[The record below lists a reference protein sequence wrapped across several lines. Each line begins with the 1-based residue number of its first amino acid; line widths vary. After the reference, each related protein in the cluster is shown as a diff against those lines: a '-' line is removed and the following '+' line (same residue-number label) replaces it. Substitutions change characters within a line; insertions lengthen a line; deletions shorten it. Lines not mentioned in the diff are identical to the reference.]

1 MPGSVKDMI
10 NTLWTKNFTII
21 TLGTVISAIGGV
33 AMGFALSFVVFDNTG
48 STLMMALF
56 AAASSLPGVI
66 LPVLISPYLDNFR
79 RKPVIVGLDYL
90 SAVIYLLF
98 GLYLLKHSFSLP
110 LYLLFSLLCGS
121 IGSVYN
127 LAYESLYPNL
137 IPDGF
142 AQKGYTISGML
153 YPTVTMVMTPVASI
167 LYTRLGLGVLCL
179 GEGLL
184 LAAAA
189 TVETQIRVEE
199 HTKPGGKFSFGD
211 YLGDFK
217 EGFRYLKKEKG
228 LLRIYGYMPI
238 TQGISQATEPL
249 IRAWFRTAPGLN
261 LTMYA
266 LFTTAEFI
274 GRTVGGLIHYKV
286 EIPPEK
292 RFSLAYL
299 VYVTYN
305 IMDTVLLWLG
315 FPLMLLNR
323 GICGFLG
330 INSATLRASSVQ
342 NYLPDNMRAKV
353 NAVFNMLYALV
364 PTLLTLAVGALGE
377 VMDYRL
383 CVTLVSA
390 AGLLPCYLIMWRG
403 REDVKKVYN
412 RKY

>member
-1 MPGSVKDMI
+1 MK

-56 AAASSLPGVI
+56 AAASSLPGII
-66 LPVLISPYLDNFR
+66 LPVLLSPYLDNFR

-98 GLYLLKHSFSLP
+98 GLYLLKHTFSLP
-110 LYLLFSLLCGS
+110 LYLLFSLACGS

-127 LAYESLYPNL
+127 LAYDSLYPNL
-137 IPDGF
+137 IPEGF
-142 AQKGYTISGML
+142 AQKGYTVSGML

-167 LYTRLGLGVLCL
+167 LYTRLGLGVLCI

-189 TVETQIRVEE
+189 SVETQIRVEE
-199 HTKPGGKFSFGD
+199 HTKPGGKFSFSD
-211 YLGDFK
+211 YVGDFK

-274 GRTVGGLIHYKV
+274 GRSIGGLVHYKF

-315 FPLMLLNR
+315 FPLMLVNR

-377 VMDYRL
+377 MMDYRL

>member
-1 MPGSVKDMI
+1 MK

-21 TLGTVISAIGGV
+21 TLGTVISAVGGV

-48 STLMMALF
+48 STMMMALF
-56 AAASSLPGVI
+56 AAASSLPGII
-66 LPVLISPYLDNFR
+66 LPVLLSPYLDNFR

-137 IPDGF
+137 IPEGF

-167 LYTRLGLGVLCL
+167 LYVKLGLGILCI

-189 TVETQIRVEE
+189 SVETQIRVEE

-286 EIPPEK
+286 QIPPEK

-330 INSATLRASSVQ
+330 INSATLRESSVQ

>member
-1 MPGSVKDMI
+1 MK

-21 TLGTVISAIGGV
+21 TLGTVISAVGGV

-48 STLMMALF
+48 STMMMALF
-56 AAASSLPGVI
+56 AAASSLPGII
-66 LPVLISPYLDNFR
+66 LPVLLSPYLDNFR

-137 IPDGF
+137 IPEGF

-189 TVETQIRVEE
+189 SVETQIRVEE

-274 GRTVGGLIHYKV
+274 GRTVGGLVHYKV
-286 EIPPEK
+286 QIPPEK

-330 INSATLRASSVQ
+330 INSATLRESSVQ

>member
-1 MPGSVKDMI
+1 MK

-21 TLGTVISAIGGV
+21 TLGTVISAVGGV
-33 AMGFALSFVVFDNTG
+33 AMGFALSFVVFDHTG

-56 AAASSLPGVI
+56 AAASSLPGII
-66 LPVLISPYLDNFR
+66 LPVLLSPYLDNFR

-90 SAVIYLLF
+90 SAVLYLLF
-98 GLYLLKHSFSLP
+98 GLYLLKHTFSLP
-110 LYLLFSLLCGS
+110 LYLLFSLACGS

-127 LAYESLYPNL
+127 LAYDSLYPNL
-137 IPDGF
+137 IPEGF
-142 AQKGYTISGML
+142 AQKGYTVSGML

-179 GEGLL
+179 SEGLL

-189 TVETQIRVEE
+189 TVETWIQVEE
-199 HTKPGGKFSFGD
+199 HTKPGGKFSFMD
-211 YLGDFK
+211 YIWDFR

-266 LFTTAEFI
+266 LFTTAQFI
-274 GRTVGGLIHYKV
+274 GRTVGGLIHYKF

-299 VYVTYN
+299 VYVAYN
-305 IMDTVLLWLG
+305 IMDTALLWLG
-315 FPLMLLNR
+315 FPLMLVNR

-330 INSATLRASSVQ
+330 INSATLRESSVQ

-364 PTLLTLAVGALGE
+364 PTLLTLAVRAMGE

-403 REDVKKVYN
+403 REDVKRVYN

>member
-1 MPGSVKDMI
+1 MK

-56 AAASSLPGVI
+56 AAVSSVPGII
-66 LPVLISPYLDNFR
+66 LPVLLSPYLDNFR

-110 LYLLFSLLCGS
+110 LYLLFSLACGS

-137 IPDGF
+137 IPEGF
-142 AQKGYTISGML
+142 AQKGYTVSGML

-167 LYTRLGLGVLCL
+167 LYTRLGLGVLCI

-189 TVETQIRVEE
+189 SVETQIKVEE

-211 YLGDFK
+211 YIGDFK

-238 TQGISQATEPL
+238 TQGISQATGPL

-274 GRTVGGLIHYKV
+274 GRSIGGLVHYKF

-315 FPLMLLNR
+315 FPLMLVNR

-377 VMDYRL
+377 MMDYRL

>member
-1 MPGSVKDMI
+1 MK

-56 AAASSLPGVI
+56 AAASSLPGII
-66 LPVLISPYLDNFR
+66 LPVLLSPYLDNFR

-98 GLYLLKHSFSLP
+98 GLYLLKHSFSLT
-110 LYLLFSLLCGS
+110 LYLLFSLACGS

-127 LAYESLYPNL
+127 LAYDSLYPNL
-137 IPDGF
+137 IPEGF
-142 AQKGYTISGML
+142 AQRGYTVSGML

-167 LYTRLGLGVLCL
+167 LYTRLGLGVLCI

-189 TVETQIRVEE
+189 SVETRIKVEE
-199 HTKPGGKFSFGD
+199 YTKPGGKFSFGD
-211 YLGDFK
+211 YIGDFK

-274 GRTVGGLIHYKV
+274 GRTIGGLVHYKF

-315 FPLMLLNR
+315 FPLMLVNR

>member
-1 MPGSVKDMI
+1 MK

-56 AAASSLPGVI
+56 AAASSLPGII
-66 LPVLISPYLDNFR
+66 LPVLLSPYLDNFR

-110 LYLLFSLLCGS
+110 LYLLFSLACGS

-137 IPDGF
+137 IPEGF
-142 AQKGYTISGML
+142 AQKGYTVSGML

-167 LYTRLGLGVLCL
+167 LYTRLGLGVLCI

-189 TVETQIRVEE
+189 SVETQIRVEE
-199 HTKPGGKFSFGD
+199 HIKPGGKFSFSD
-211 YLGDFK
+211 YIGDFK

-274 GRTVGGLIHYKV
+274 GRSIGGLVHYKF

-315 FPLMLLNR
+315 FPLMLVNR

-377 VMDYRL
+377 MMDYRL

>member
-1 MPGSVKDMI
+1 MK

-56 AAASSLPGVI
+56 AAASSLPGII
-66 LPVLISPYLDNFR
+66 LPVLLSPYLDNFR

-110 LYLLFSLLCGS
+110 LYLLFSLACGS

-137 IPDGF
+137 IPEGF
-142 AQKGYTISGML
+142 AQKGYTVSGML

-167 LYTRLGLGVLCL
+167 LYTRLGLGVLCI

-189 TVETQIRVEE
+189 SVETQIKVVE

-211 YLGDFK
+211 YIGDFK

-274 GRTVGGLIHYKV
+274 GRSIGGLVHYKF

-377 VMDYRL
+377 MMDYRL

>member
-1 MPGSVKDMI
+1 MK

-21 TLGTVISAIGGV
+21 TPGTVISAIGGV

-56 AAASSLPGVI
+56 AAASSLPGII
-66 LPVLISPYLDNFR
+66 LPVLLSPYLDNFR

-110 LYLLFSLLCGS
+110 LYLLFSLACGS

-137 IPDGF
+137 IPEGF
-142 AQKGYTISGML
+142 AQKGYTVSGML

-167 LYTRLGLGVLCL
+167 LYTRLGLGVLCI

-189 TVETQIRVEE
+189 SVETQIRVEE
-199 HTKPGGKFSFGD
+199 HTKPGGKFSFSD
-211 YLGDFK
+211 YIGDFK

-274 GRTVGGLIHYKV
+274 GRSIGGLVHYKF

-315 FPLMLLNR
+315 FPLMLVNR

-377 VMDYRL
+377 MMDYRL

>member
-1 MPGSVKDMI
+1 MK

-56 AAASSLPGVI
+56 AAASSLPGII
-66 LPVLISPYLDNFR
+66 LPVLLSPYLDNFR

-110 LYLLFSLLCGS
+110 LYLLFSLACGS

-137 IPDGF
+137 IPEGF
-142 AQKGYTISGML
+142 AQKGYTVSGML

-167 LYTRLGLGVLCL
+167 LYTRLGLGVLCI

-189 TVETQIRVEE
+189 SVETQIRVEE
-199 HTKPGGKFSFGD
+199 HAKPGGKFSFSD
-211 YLGDFK
+211 YIGDFK

-274 GRTVGGLIHYKV
+274 GRSIGGLVHYKF

-315 FPLMLLNR
+315 FPLMMVNR

>member
-1 MPGSVKDMI
+1 MK

-56 AAASSLPGVI
+56 AAASSLPGII
-66 LPVLISPYLDNFR
+66 LPVLLSPYLDNFR

-110 LYLLFSLLCGS
+110 LYLLFSLACGS

-137 IPDGF
+137 IPEGF
-142 AQKGYTISGML
+142 AQKGYTVSGML

-167 LYTRLGLGVLCL
+167 LYTRLGLGVLCI

-189 TVETQIRVEE
+189 SVETQIRVEE
-199 HTKPGGKFSFGD
+199 HTKPGGKFSFSD
-211 YLGDFK
+211 YIGDFK

-238 TQGISQATEPL
+238 TQGISQASEPL

-274 GRTVGGLIHYKV
+274 GRTIGGLVHYKF

-315 FPLMLLNR
+315 FPLMLVNR

-377 VMDYRL
+377 MMDYRL

>member
-1 MPGSVKDMI
+1 MK

-56 AAASSLPGVI
+56 AAASSLPGII
-66 LPVLISPYLDNFR
+66 LPVLLAPYLDNFR

-98 GLYLLKHSFSLP
+98 GSYLLKHTFSLP
-110 LYLLFSLLCGS
+110 LYLLFSLACGS

-137 IPDGF
+137 IPEGF
-142 AQKGYTISGML
+142 AQKGYTVSGML

-167 LYTRLGLGVLCL
+167 LYTRLGLGVLCI

-189 TVETQIRVEE
+189 SVETQIRVEE
-199 HTKPGGKFSFGD
+199 HAKPGGKFSFSD
-211 YLGDFK
+211 YIGDFK

-274 GRTVGGLIHYKV
+274 GRSIGGLVHYKF

-315 FPLMLLNR
+315 FPLMMVNR

-377 VMDYRL
+377 MMDYRL

>member
-1 MPGSVKDMI
+1 MK

-56 AAASSLPGVI
+56 AAASSLPGII
-66 LPVLISPYLDNFR
+66 LPVLLSPYLDNFR

-90 SAVIYLLF
+90 SAVLYLLF

-110 LYLLFSLLCGS
+110 LYLLFSLACGS

-127 LAYESLYPNL
+127 LAYDSLYPNL
-137 IPDGF
+137 IPEGF
-142 AQKGYTISGML
+142 AQKGYTVSGML

-199 HTKPGGKFSFGD
+199 HTKPGGKFSFMD
-211 YLGDFK
+211 YIGDFR

-274 GRTVGGLIHYKV
+274 GRSIGGLVHYKF

-315 FPLMLLNR
+315 FPLMLVNR

-377 VMDYRL
+377 MMDYRL

>member
-1 MPGSVKDMI
+1 MQ

-142 AQKGYTISGML
+142 AQKGYTVSGML

-167 LYTRLGLGVLCL
+167 LYTQLGLGVLCL

-189 TVETQIRVEE
+189 SVETQINVEE
-199 HTKPGGKFSFGD
+199 HIKPGGKFSFHD
-211 YLGDFK
+211 YIRDFR

-238 TQGISQATEPL
+238 TQGVSQATEPL

-274 GRTVGGLIHYKV
+274 GRTVGGLVHYKF

-299 VYVTYN
+299 VYVTYS

-315 FPLMLLNR
+315 FPLMLVNR
-323 GICGFLG
+323 GVCGFLG

>member
-1 MPGSVKDMI
+1 MQ

-79 RKPVIVGLDYL
+79 RKPVIVELDYL

-137 IPDGF
+137 IPEGF
-142 AQKGYTISGML
+142 AQKGYTVSGML

-189 TVETQIRVEE
+189 SVETQINVEE
-199 HTKPGGKFSFGD
+199 HIKPGGKFSFHD
-211 YLGDFK
+211 YIRDFR
-217 EGFRYLKKEKG
+217 EGFRYLEKEKG

-238 TQGISQATEPL
+238 TQGVSQATEPL

-274 GRTVGGLIHYKV
+274 GRTVGGLVHYKF

-315 FPLMLLNR
+315 FPLMLVNR
-323 GICGFLG
+323 GVCGFLG

>member
-1 MPGSVKDMI
+1 MK

-56 AAASSLPGVI
+56 AAASSLPGI
-66 LPVLISPYLDNFR
+66 LLPVLLSPYLDNFR

-98 GLYLLKHSFSLP
+98 GMYLLKHEFNLP

-127 LAYESLYPNL
+127 LAYDSLYPNL
-137 IPDGF
+137 IPEGF
-142 AQKGYTISGML
+142 AQKGYTVSGML

-189 TVETQIRVEE
+189 SVETQIRVEE

-286 EIPPEK
+286 EIPPKK

-315 FPLMLLNR
+315 FPLMLANR
-323 GICGFLG
+323 VICGFLG
-330 INSATLRASSVQ
+330 INSATLRESSVQ

-353 NAVFNMLYALV
+353 NAVFNTLYALV
-364 PTLLTLAVGALGE
+364 PTLLTLVVGALGE
-377 VMDYRL
+377 MMDYRL

-403 REDVKKVYN
+403 REDVKRVYN

>member
-1 MPGSVKDMI
+1 MQ

-137 IPDGF
+137 IPEGF
-142 AQKGYTISGML
+142 AQKGYTVSGML

-167 LYTRLGLGVLCL
+167 LYVKLGLGILCI

-189 TVETQIRVEE
+189 SVETQINVEE
-199 HTKPGGKFSFGD
+199 HIKPGGKFSFHD
-211 YLGDFK
+211 YIRDFR

-238 TQGISQATEPL
+238 TQGVSQATEPL

-274 GRTVGGLIHYKV
+274 GRTVGGLVHYKF

-299 VYVTYN
+299 VYVTYS

-315 FPLMLLNR
+315 FPLMLVNR
-323 GICGFLG
+323 GVCGFLG

>member
-1 MPGSVKDMI
+1 MK

-56 AAASSLPGVI
+56 AAASSLPGII
-66 LPVLISPYLDNFR
+66 LPVLLAPYLDNFR

-110 LYLLFSLLCGS
+110 LYLLFSLACGS

-127 LAYESLYPNL
+127 LAYDSLYPNL
-137 IPDGF
+137 IPEGF
-142 AQKGYTISGML
+142 AQKGYTVSGML

-167 LYTRLGLGVLCL
+167 LYTRLGLGVLCI

-189 TVETQIRVEE
+189 SVETQIRVEE
-199 HTKPGGKFSFGD
+199 HTKPGGKFSFSD
-211 YLGDFK
+211 YIGDFK

-274 GRTVGGLIHYKV
+274 GRTIGGLVHYKF

-315 FPLMLLNR
+315 FPLMMVNR

>member
-1 MPGSVKDMI
+1 MK

-56 AAASSLPGVI
+56 AAASSLPGII
-66 LPVLISPYLDNFR
+66 LPVLLSPYLDNFR

-110 LYLLFSLLCGS
+110 LYLLFSLACGS

-137 IPDGF
+137 IPEGF
-142 AQKGYTISGML
+142 AQKGYTVSGML

-189 TVETQIRVEE
+189 SVETQIRVEE
-199 HTKPGGKFSFGD
+199 HTKPGGKFSFSD
-211 YLGDFK
+211 YIGDFK

-274 GRTVGGLIHYKV
+274 GRSIGGLVHYKF

-315 FPLMLLNR
+315 FPLMLVNR

-377 VMDYRL
+377 MMDYRL

>member
-1 MPGSVKDMI
+1 MK

-56 AAASSLPGVI
+56 AAASSLPGII
-66 LPVLISPYLDNFR
+66 LPVLLSPYLDNFR

-98 GLYLLKHSFSLP
+98 GLYLLKHSFSLT
-110 LYLLFSLLCGS
+110 LYLLFSLACGS

-137 IPDGF
+137 IPEGF
-142 AQKGYTISGML
+142 AQKGYTVSGML

-167 LYTRLGLGVLCL
+167 LYTRLGLGVLCI

-189 TVETQIRVEE
+189 SVETQIKVEE
-199 HTKPGGKFSFGD
+199 HTKPGGKFSFSD

-238 TQGISQATEPL
+238 TQGISQASEPL

-274 GRTVGGLIHYKV
+274 GRTIGGLVHYKF

-315 FPLMLLNR
+315 FPLMLVNR

-377 VMDYRL
+377 MMDYRL

>member
-1 MPGSVKDMI
+1 MK

-56 AAASSLPGVI
+56 AAASSLPGII
-66 LPVLISPYLDNFR
+66 LPVLLSPYLDNFR

-110 LYLLFSLLCGS
+110 LYLLFSLACGS

-137 IPDGF
+137 IPEGF
-142 AQKGYTISGML
+142 AQKGYTVSGML

-167 LYTRLGLGVLCL
+167 LYTRLGLGVLCI

-189 TVETQIRVEE
+189 SVETQIRVEE
-199 HTKPGGKFSFGD
+199 HTKPGGKFSFSD
-211 YLGDFK
+211 YIGDFK

-238 TQGISQATEPL
+238 TQGISQASEPL

-274 GRTVGGLIHYKV
+274 GRTIGGLVHYKF

-315 FPLMLLNR
+315 FPLMLVNR

-377 VMDYRL
+377 MMDYRL

-403 REDVKKVYN
+403 REDVNKVYN

>member
-1 MPGSVKDMI
+1 MK

-56 AAASSLPGVI
+56 AAASSLPGII
-66 LPVLISPYLDNFR
+66 LPVLLSPYLDNFR

-98 GLYLLKHSFSLP
+98 GSYLLKHSFSLP
-110 LYLLFSLLCGS
+110 LYLLFSLACGS

-127 LAYESLYPNL
+127 LAYDSLYPNL
-137 IPDGF
+137 IPEGF
-142 AQKGYTISGML
+142 AQKGYTVSGML

-167 LYTRLGLGVLCL
+167 LYTRLGLGVLCI

-189 TVETQIRVEE
+189 SVETQIRVEE
-199 HTKPGGKFSFGD
+199 HTKPGGKFSFSD
-211 YLGDFK
+211 YIGDFK

-274 GRTVGGLIHYKV
+274 GRSIGGLVHYKF

-315 FPLMLLNR
+315 FPLMLVNR

>member
-1 MPGSVKDMI
+1 MK

-21 TLGTVISAIGGV
+21 TLGTVISAVGGV
-33 AMGFALSFVVFDNTG
+33 AMGFALSFVVFDHTG

-56 AAASSLPGVI
+56 AAASSLPGII
-66 LPVLISPYLDNFR
+66 LPVLLSPYLDNFR

-90 SAVIYLLF
+90 SAVLYLLF
-98 GLYLLKHSFSLP
+98 GLYLLKHTFSLP
-110 LYLLFSLLCGS
+110 LYLLFSLTCGS

-127 LAYESLYPNL
+127 LAYDSLYPNL
-137 IPDGF
+137 IPEGF
-142 AQKGYTISGML
+142 AQKGYTVSGML

-179 GEGLL
+179 SEGLL

-189 TVETQIRVEE
+189 TVETRIQVEE
-199 HTKPGGKFSFGD
+199 HAKPGGKFSFRD
-211 YLGDFK
+211 YIGDFR
-217 EGFRYLKKEKG
+217 EGFQYLKKEKG

-274 GRTVGGLIHYKV
+274 GRSIGGLVHYKF

-315 FPLMLLNR
+315 FPLMLVNR

-377 VMDYRL
+377 MMDYRL

>member
-1 MPGSVKDMI
+1 MK

-21 TLGTVISAIGGV
+21 TLGTVISAVGGV

-48 STLMMALF
+48 STMMMALF
-56 AAASSLPGVI
+56 AAASSLPGII
-66 LPVLISPYLDNFR
+66 LPVLLSPYLDNFR

-137 IPDGF
+137 IPEGF

-274 GRTVGGLIHYKV
+274 GRTVGGLVHYKV
-286 EIPPEK
+286 QIPPEK

-330 INSATLRASSVQ
+330 INSATLRESSVQ

>member
-1 MPGSVKDMI
+1 MK

-21 TLGTVISAIGGV
+21 TLGTVISAVGGV

-48 STLMMALF
+48 STMMMALF
-56 AAASSLPGVI
+56 AAASSLPGII
-66 LPVLISPYLDNFR
+66 LPVLLSPYLDNFR

-137 IPDGF
+137 IPEGF

-189 TVETQIRVEE
+189 SVETQIRVEE

-315 FPLMLLNR
+315 FPLMLVNR

>member
-1 MPGSVKDMI
+1 MK

-21 TLGTVISAIGGV
+21 TLGTVISAVGGV

-48 STLMMALF
+48 STMMMALF
-56 AAASSLPGVI
+56 AAASSLPGIV
-66 LPVLISPYLDNFR
+66 LPVLLSPYLDNFR

-137 IPDGF
+137 IPEGF

-330 INSATLRASSVQ
+330 INSATLRESSVQ

>member
-1 MPGSVKDMI
+1 MK

-21 TLGTVISAIGGV
+21 TLGTVISAVGGV

-48 STLMMALF
+48 STMMMALF
-56 AAASSLPGVI
+56 AAASSLPGII
-66 LPVLISPYLDNFR
+66 LPVLLSPYLDNFR

-137 IPDGF
+137 IPEGF

-167 LYTRLGLGVLCL
+167 LYVKLGLGILCI

-189 TVETQIRVEE
+189 SVETQIRVEE

-330 INSATLRASSVQ
+330 INSATLRESSVQ